1 MKYLL
6 LILTTFVFVLNLAV
20 GQEET
25 SSNDYFSEGNV
36 PPKTK
41 VEKEETPPPSK
52 KIKRTK
58 KDEYAY
64 QFDVINAGDADRVAS
79 MYKDSID
86 YYRKN
91 QEGQSALTLAIKNQD
106 AKTVEVLTKR
116 AVINLKNEDGET
128 PLTLAIKGG
137 NTEIIKLVAR
147 RAKASLKNNTGEAP
161 LFLALDLDDLYLLEE
176 LIRKGADVNRKSN
189 GVTPLARA
197 AELNKPKI
205 VAFLIKN
212 KAKINQ
218 TNDNGETPLYIAVQ
232 KGFDTVAG
240 ILINKSE
247 DASGDCNWENKI
259 GTPLLHVATESGNA
273 EIVRILIR
281 YGAEIEKA
289 DYMENTA
296 LCAAAQLGQV
306 EVVRALIQNNANINH
321 QNLQG
326 DTPLILASVKKHDE
340 VVTLLLE
347 NGADATILN
356 YTGYAAADF
365 YSEKIVN
372 GLFAERGA
380 KLSIEKNN
388 TTNTNKTKDREN
400 NQ

>member
-6 LILTTFVFVLNLAV
+6 LILTIFVFSLNSLI
-20 GQEET
+20 GQET
-25 SSNDYFSEGNV
+25 TDTNDYFSEGNALQ
-36 PPKTK
+36 KDK
-41 VEKEETPPPSK
+41 IEKEETPQPSK
-52 KIKRTK
+52 KVKRSK

-64 QFDVINAGDADRVAS
+64 QFDAINTGNADRVAAMS
-79 MYKDSID
+79 EDSID

-106 AKTVEVLTKR
+106 AKMVEVLTKR

-128 PLTLAIKGG
+128 PLTLAIKSGDV
-137 NTEIIKLVAR
+137 EIIKLVAR
-147 RAKASLKNNTGEAP
+147 RAKASLKNDAGEAP
-161 LFLALDLDDLYLLEE
+161 LFLAIDLDNLYLLEE
-176 LIRKGADVNRKSN
+176 LISRGADVNRKSN
-189 GVTPLARA
+189 GVTPLAKA

-212 KAKINQ
+212 NAKINQ
-218 TNDNGETPLYIAVQ
+218 ANDNGETPLYIAVQ

-247 DASGDCNWENKI
+247 DASGDCNWANKI
-259 GTPLLHVATESGNA
+259 GTPLLHVATENGNA

-296 LCAAAQLGQV
+296 LCVAAQIGEL
-306 EVVRALIQNNANINH
+306 EVVRALIQHNANINH
-321 QNLQG
+321 QNLKG
-326 DTPLILASVKKHDE
+326 DTPLILASINKHDD

-347 NGADATILN
+347 NGADATVLN

-365 YSEKIVN
+365 YSEKVVN

-380 KLSIEKNN
+380 KTFIEENH
-388 TTNTNKTKDREN
+388 TNQVKDKEN